1 MTTLTMLY
9 RQGIAG
15 LRAIVVFTVLLG
27 VAYPLVV
34 WGVAHLPGLAGNA
47 EGSIITRQG
56 VAVGSSMIGI
66 DPVPA
71 NPAADP
77 YFHTRPSATAK
88 DVLGPG
94 DPSTSAPSNKSA
106 FNKDLVA
113 AVTQRR
119 DLIAAREGVAPARVP
134 SDAVTASASGLDPDI
149 SPDYAE
155 LQAARVARVTGLPVE
170 KVRELIEQ
178 NTDGR
183 TLGVFGDPGV
193 NVTELNLAIAHV
205 RG

>member
-1 MTTLTMLY
+1 MTMLY
-9 RQGIAG
+9 RQSIAG

-27 VAYPLVV
+27 VVYPLVV
-34 WGVAHLPGLAGNA
+34 WGVAHLPGLAGKA
-47 EGSIITRQG
+47 EGSIITQHG
-56 VAVGSSMIGI
+56 AAVGSSRIGI

-113 AVTQRR
+113 AVAQRR
-119 DLIAAREGVAPARVP
+119 DLIAAREGVAPAQVP
-134 SDAVTASASGLDPDI
+134 SDAVTASGSGLDPDI
-149 SPDYAE
+149 SPDYAQ
-155 LQAARVARVTGLPVE
+155 LQATRVARVTGLPVD
-170 KVRELIEQ
+170 KVKDLIEQ

-183 TLGVFGDPGV
+183 TLGIFGDPGV
-193 NVTELNLAIAHV
+193 NVTELNLAIAKA